1 MPKRKKK
8 AKSVK
13 RTTRGGVTQSVVINI
28 GDKQKRR
35 ARSYLKPNRIQ
46 GHNLMIPQL
55 ISTRQDPFDLA
66 TVGKLQQRQT
76 EQDNLMV
83 RQFEEFRVNQQQ
95 QADDLEDA
103 KQVARGLFATR
114 QDKPIIS
121 EIQKT
126 IDPPPRFI
134 HKGTPEQAGQH
145 LIIQDLNDTGYL
157 LPQEKIDREAMERQ
171 SMAQEEAMTRQGME
185 QQAMTQE
192 DKPTIKKKLS
202 ALSTRKTNLGKAEK
216 AAREKGD
223 KRTAEKL
230 LKDINLIEKERQR
243 LNSLLGKK
251 SFPRRPL
258 TPDDEG
264 FVSQA
269 AEEDD

>member
-83 RQFEEFRVNQQQ
+83 RQFEEVRVNQQQ

-121 EIQKT
+121 ELSKT
-126 IDPPPRFI
+126 IDPPLQR
-134 HKGTPEQAGQH
+134 T
-145 LIIQDLNDTGYL
+145 
-157 LPQEKIDREAMERQ
+157 
-171 SMAQEEAMTRQGME
+171 
-185 QQAMTQE
+185 
-192 DKPTIKKKLS
+192 LS
-202 ALSTRKTNLGKAEK
+202 AQPSLSAEEPSFVSKTPPQGNVASSEQPSPRTHPILDDVSNEKGYRAASTRLSKLKKTLRASGEITEDVDG
-216 AAREKGD
+216 REVISDEAQKQIKVIIDERKQFRVPKRRAKGVTVKPEGELSSD
-223 KRTAEKL
+223 EEEVQGT
-230 LKDINLIEKERQR
+230 
-243 LNSLLGKK
+243 SL
-251 SFPRRPL
+251 
-258 TPDDEG
+258 
-264 FVSQA
+264 
-269 AEEDD
+269 